1 MPSSVSSFRRVT
13 QNEVIV
19 LYAEWYDRCITVVRN
34 NNISVTN
41 LYFYLSMSI
50 KFKLMVNSNMQIL
63 SNLDLGVPY

>member
-1 MPSSVSSFRRVT
+1 MKLLFCT
-13 QNEVIV
+13 QNDTIG
-19 LYAEWYDRCITVVRN
+19 ACITVVRN

-50 KFKLMVNSNMQIL
+50 KFKLMVSSNMQIL